1 MVNNL
6 QCAIELL
13 RKEDYTCVLCKES
26 IVYTSRDR
34 GIKPLLNWLDHGI
47 DIKGFSV
54 ADKVVGRG
62 AAFLYVL
69 LEVKELYARVV
80 SEAALEVLYAHHIS
94 VTYEKKVEF
103 ITNRSGTG
111 VCPME
116 QATKGIESP
125 LKALE
130 ALRHALKELS

>member
-1 MVNNL
+1 MVNDL
-6 QCAIELL
+6 QRAIELL
-13 RKEDYTCVLCKES
+13 KKEDFTCVLCKES

-34 GIKPLLNWLDHGI
+34 GIKPLLRWLDQGI
-47 DIKGFSV
+47 NTKRFSV

-69 LEVKELYARVV
+69 LGIKELYAVVV
-80 SEAALEVLYAHHIS
+80 SEAALEVLNVHHIS

-103 ITNRSGTG
+103 IANRSGTG

-116 QATKGIESP
+116 QATKGTSSP
-125 LKALE
+125 LEALE
-130 ALRHALKELS
+130 AIRQVLKELS